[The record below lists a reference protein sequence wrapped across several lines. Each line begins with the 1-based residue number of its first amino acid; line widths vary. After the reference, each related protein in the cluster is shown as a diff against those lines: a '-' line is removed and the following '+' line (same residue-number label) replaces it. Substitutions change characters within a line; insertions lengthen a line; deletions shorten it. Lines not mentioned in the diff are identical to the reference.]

1 MPRSQVRGRF
11 SGRCVM
17 SEMPGVTEANRVQ
30 EFKYFIGGEW
40 RAAVR
45 KKLFDLLRPHGRMLH
60 ARVAAGVQAE
70 STRAVDAAAKAFHA
84 WSRSTLAVRTRLFF
98 KSGEGPQ

>member
-1 MPRSQVRGRF
+1 
-11 SGRCVM
+11 M
-17 SEMPGVTEANRVQ
+17 SDMPGVTEADGGQ
-30 EFKYFIGGEW
+30 ESKYFIGGEW

-70 STRAVDAAAKAFHA
+70 TTRAADAAAKAFHA
-84 WSRSTLAVRTRLFF
+84 CSRSTLAVRTRLFF
-98 KSGEGPQ
+98 KAGEGPQ